1 MIMGPILFIAL
12 FRYIMLDLTPIA
24 RSIVFD
30 EIKDPTFVLDNEN
43 RLVDHNH
50 TAENLLINS
59 LEKLDKMIA
68 DELFKELRTSDFL
81 GRYGGEEFLV
91 ILPETKKNDTAMIAE
106 RLNKSIAALAISYN
120 RETISITISLGS
132 YTIKGENQ
140 IATIENAISNA
151 DEALYRAKDEGRN
164 RVVDYDS

>member
-59 LEKLDKMIA
+59 LEKLDKMVA
-68 DELFKELRTSDFL
+68 DELFKELRTCDFL

-132 YTIKGENQ
+132 YSIKGENQ

-151 DEALYRAKDEGRN
+151 DEA
-164 RVVDYDS
+164 